1 MFNQDGI
8 DLRKG
13 CHDIVIEN
21 ISGITGDDTVALTAL
36 RDAPGV
42 KSPAGMQIGGN
53 GYLGESDDIYNVTI
67 RNISSMCSGGHSIVR
82 LLCADGIKIYNVKI
96 ENVVE
101 TKKGNKKHSKSVIRI
116 GDSHYSR
123 MRPAR
128 LGEMFNINVKN
139 VKSAGGAAVYVNGPI
154 SESIFESIEA
164 EGNPEPVKVLSATK
178 NVEFK

>member
-1 MFNQDGI
+1 
-8 DLRKG
+8 
-13 CHDIVIEN
+13 
-21 ISGITGDDTVALTAL
+21 
-36 RDAPGV
+36 
-42 KSPAGMQIGGN
+42 
-53 GYLGESDDIYNVTI
+53 
-67 RNISSMCSGGHSIVR
+67 
-82 LLCADGIKIYNVKI
+82 
-96 ENVVE
+96 
-101 TKKGNKKHSKSVIRI
+101 
-116 GDSHYSR
+116 